1 MEIINEN
8 SKLHL
13 EDSHNNS
20 KKEHGIEE
28 AYHLAAEQA
37 VGLEKSYILDMS
49 VKE

>member
-1 MEIINEN
+1 MEILDTSN
-8 SKLHL
+8 S
-13 EDSHNNS
+13 EDLKHDS
-20 KKEHGIEE
+20 GTDQ